1 MLDAPPA
8 WASLLHFTL
17 YNFTATIHEKLHI
30 QIQSWFRTATD
41 RSFQDGTRLAPDWLA
56 FCVRSRWF
64 VPKFR
69 SLIGFLLPQMRFASY
84 RIVAF
89 LTWVTDL
96 QPITAVYLM
105 SLEFTLAACCV
116 VNKHALFFFAFK
128 SVFVLLLLFQV
139 FLSHSVTSRLMW
151 HGRVKKN
158 PMHLGN
164 LRNVFQGADVSQ
176 V

>member
-41 RSFQDGTRLAPDWLA
+41 RSFQDGSRLAPDWPA

-116 VNKHALFFFAFK
+116 VNKHALFFLLSNQCLSSHSQALMLL
-128 SVFVLLLLFQV
+128 LLLLFQV
-139 FLSHSVTSRLMW
+139 FLSHTVTSRLM
-151 HGRVKKN
+151 
-158 PMHLGN
+158 
-164 LRNVFQGADVSQ
+164 
-176 V
+176 